1 MIFDL
6 PTPIGCCC
14 RLLIF
19 DFLVEEEV
27 ELEANLAVVDVL
39 LKCAKDD
46 NSMVWILEVIEAL
59 QIVVGRQAYV
69 FDLQKRMLICKA
81 IMLGIPKLQYES
93 LGHNVPISHS
103 WTNENIPANLRFESS
118 ASMCPTFLALFNFC

>member
-1 MIFDL
+1 VAKRRVLILDNLVSHGTLGMQSRNEAKALLIDCVLRLSFLLL

-39 LKCAKDD
+39 L
-46 NSMVWILEVIEAL
+46 
-59 QIVVGRQAYV
+59 
-69 FDLQKRMLICKA
+69 
-81 IMLGIPKLQYES
+81 ES
-93 LGHNVPISHS
+93 L
-103 WTNENIPANLRFESS
+103 ESK
-118 ASMCPTFLALFNFC
+118 